1 MIRRPPRSTR
11 TATLFP
17 YTTRFRSYEQQ
28 KIMNV
33 VGTGVGPGC
42 FSSPV
47 MAPVNAGPFLDSQM
61 TLTIGSENLGL
72 KKICGFVSITGA
84 TKPAYQASIDAWSK
98 ATGKELVFF
107 DDSVP
112 YGNADYTP
120 QAVKI
125 KKEGCD
131 AVFTNFVEIDRS
143 TCRERVDQSV

>member
-1 MIRRPPRSTR
+1 
-11 TATLFP
+11 
-17 YTTRFRSYEQQ
+17 
-28 KIMNV
+28 
-33 VGTGVGPGC
+33 
-42 FSSPV
+42 
-47 MAPVNAGPFLDSQM
+47 M

-131 AVFTNFVEIDRS
+131 AVFTNFVEPDALGLLKAARAQNITDVTWLFLTSVYSQQFAKARS
-143 TCRERVDQSV
+143 EERRVGKEWASTFRSRGSPYN